1 MQIGE
6 RLHGTSLPSPIQAT
20 GAGLTV
26 RLTTDGSVVRP
37 GITASFAC
45 SSVSSGDNA
54 GDLSCTT
61 TGGNAQEGT
70 LCKFPFTYSGAT
82 YTDCTTADNAAG
94 TLWCYTGAGAS
105 GSQWGNCHCG
115 SEGTGVT
122 DLSTIESP
130 YEGSTVGNPD
140 DHQLSCGGGG
150 SEAGFSYSLP
160 AGATIEIG
168 QSANDY
174 DSRHEL
180 SVGGAFPGDA
190 SVQCVDDP
198 DNSRMTWTNTGSD
211 AVNVYFIVDAY
222 SAGSG
227 AFTLTWT
234 ITAPEEGGGGDPC
247 SDGATLQDSG
257 SLDGAHGNNEECLW
271 SISCSDTS
279 RVPQLEFSAFDM
291 ESNFDFL
298 YLYDGDSQSAA
309 QIGDPLHGNSVPGP
323 IRATNSAMYVR
334 LISDGSVIGAGFTAT
349 LACVTAGSGRRR
361 QLQDQDRHAAP
372 ERFNRHG
379 TENANVAGRLNKNN
393 VQDGETSKQRR
404 RTQNSPVGSAT
415 DVIESA
421 NLNGFR

>member
-1 MQIGE
+1 M
-6 RLHGTSLPSPIQAT
+6 RTAPDRAPSHS
-20 GAGLTV
+20 
-26 RLTTDGSVVRP
+26 R
-37 GITASFAC
+37 
-45 SSVSSGDNA
+45 
-54 GDLSCTT
+54 
-61 TGGNAQEGT
+61 
-70 LCKFPFTYSGAT
+70 
-82 YTDCTTADNAAG
+82 
-94 TLWCYTGAGAS
+94 
-105 GSQWGNCHCG
+105 
-115 SEGTGVT
+115 
-122 DLSTIESP
+122 
-130 YEGSTVGNPD
+130 
-140 DHQLSCGGGG
+140 
-150 SEAGFSYSLP
+150 
-160 AGATIEIG
+160 G
-168 QSANDY
+168 Q
-174 DSRHEL
+174 
-180 SVGGAFPGDA
+180 
-190 SVQCVDDP
+190 
-198 DNSRMTWTNTGSD
+198 
-211 AVNVYFIVDAY
+211 
-222 SAGSG
+222 
-227 AFTLTWT
+227 
-234 ITAPEEGGGGDPC
+234 ITAPEGGGGDPC

-271 SISCSDTS
+271 SILCSDTS
-279 RVPQLEFSAFDM
+279 RVPQLDFSAFDM

-298 YLYDGDSQSAA
+298 YLFDGDSQSAA